1 MKYAK
6 PKSDAPGYLLRL
18 QKAENFR
25 KFLRGED
32 ASGDFLELLYEYAL
46 PYIEEPVDR
55 DEAKQAL
62 INASE
67 DEYREFMAF
76 IASGGAENPTVP
88 PKSETS

>member
-6 PKSDAPGYLLRL
+6 PKGDAPGYLLRL

-32 ASGDFLELLYEYAL
+32 TSGDFLELLYEYAL
-46 PYIEEPVDR
+46 PYVAEPVDR
-55 DEAKQAL
+55 EEAKQAL
-62 INASE
+62 MNASE
-67 DEYREFMAF
+67 DEYKEFMAF
-76 IASGGAENPTVP
+76 VASGGAENPTVP